1 MLLMD
6 QQHVREPEWRL
17 ESAESEA
24 RSARVLSIEEMRQR
38 LGLERPEPTTMA
50 RMAPAAGERPR
61 IVRRRAGMAVEG
73 QELLAG

>member
-6 QQHVREPEWRL
+6 QQQVREPEWRL
-17 ESAESEA
+17 ESAGLEV
-24 RSARVLSIEEMRQR
+24 RSGRVLSIEELRQR

-50 RMAPAAGERPR
+50 RMAPPAGERPR
-61 IVRRRAGMAVEG
+61 IVRRRASIAMEE